1 MPITQVTIDTL
12 FDEWK
17 DITNDIINAIG
28 DNDTLS
34 TTDKTTL
41 VAAINEVLTQ
51 LGDITSLSTTDKT
64 SAVAAIN
71 EVLTQLG
78 DISSL
83 DATFVSVT
91 NLVAACNNLV
101 NRIGDLTTLSTTAKN
116 NLVVAINE
124 VNSSLGQAIS
134 DLAGEV
140 GDLTAL
146 STTEQSNL
154 VGAINELVTSIG
166 DLTALSTTEQSN
178 LVGALNEV
186 VTSVTT
192 VDSRVTNEVGDLTAL
207 NTTDQS
213 SAVAAINELV
223 ANALTRSVVPVENLL
238 TNHGRFSA
246 ETPRVLTTFDA
257 TMNQLVAYN
266 AAVLAAGDR
275 FIDDNSNY
283 GGAGGALGTDVG
295 ALMTAIQGAGRTDNQ
310 NGYEFFLCDITCGGG
325 TADGEVFTQNYYPM
339 LEGGD
344 FFIAPIGTTVTFQC
358 WLRLKSIVDEPTF
371 GGLLLGDAGGTVSTE
386 IDGVSAAQQSILAV
400 AGGWVHIRQTATL
413 TNEFKQFFP
422 AIYANNGDV
431 VQIALPTLYAANVNN
446 GIHLG
451 VQ

>member
-1 MPITQVTIDTL
+1 MPISQVTIDTL

-28 DNDTLS
+28 DNATLA

-51 LGDITSLSTTDKT
+51 LGDITSLSTTDQS

-71 EVLTQLG
+71 EVLGQLG

-83 DATFVSVT
+83 DASFVSIT
-91 NLVAACNNLV
+91 NVVAACNNLV
-101 NRIGDLTTLSTTAKN
+101 NRIGDLSTLSTTAQN
-116 NLVVAINE
+116 NLVVAVNEVNTNLGTVASNIGTLGDLDTTDQSNTVAAINE
-124 VNSSLGQAIS
+124 VVA
-134 DLAGEV
+134 
-140 GDLTAL
+140 
-146 STTEQSNL
+146 
-154 VGAINELVTSIG
+154 SIG
-166 DLTALSTTEQSN
+166 DLGTLTTTEQGSI
-178 LVGALNEV
+178 VGALNEV

-192 VDSRVTNEVGDLTAL
+192 VNSRVTNEVGDLSSL

-223 ANALTRSVVPVENLL
+223 AEALTRSVVPVENML

-246 ETPRVLTTFDA
+246 ETSRVLTTFDA
-257 TMNQLVAYN
+257 TMNQMVAYN
-266 AAVLAAGDR
+266 AAVLAQGER

-295 ALMTAIQGAGRTDNQ
+295 ALMTAIQGAGRSDNR
-310 NGYEFFLCDITCGGG
+310 NGFEFYLCDITAGGG
-325 TADGEVFTQNYYPM
+325 TADPETFNSENYYPI
-339 LEGGD
+339 LEGAD
-344 FFIAPIGTTVTFQC
+344 FFIAPIGSTVTFQC

-371 GGLLLGDAGGTVSTE
+371 GGLLLGDLAGTVSTE
-386 IDGVSAAQQSILAV
+386 VDGVAAAQQSILAV
-400 AGGWVHIRQTATL
+400 AGGWVHVRQTAVM
-413 TNEFKQFFP
+413 TNEFKRFFP

-431 VQIALPTLYAANVNN
+431 VQIALPTLYAADVNN

-451 VQ
+451 VM